1 MVTAI
6 VLIEAESDKID
17 DVAKK
22 LVEIEGIPEVF
33 SVAGRH
39 DLVAL
44 LRVGKNEDIA
54 DIVSS
59 KLRQLDGVVRTE
71 TLIAFRV
78 YSRDDIEGMF
88 SVGQG

>member
-6 VLIEAESDKID
+6 VLIEAESHKIH
-17 DVAKK
+17 DVAER

-44 LRVGKNEDIA
+44 LRVAKNEDIA

-88 SVGQG
+88 SVGKG

>member
-6 VLIEAESDKID
+6 VLIDAESHKIH
-17 DVAKK
+17 DVAER

-44 LRVGKNEDIA
+44 LRVAKNEDIA

-88 SVGQG
+88 SVGKG

>member
-1 MVTAI
+1 M
-6 VLIEAESDKID
+6 
-17 DVAKK
+17 
-22 LVEIEGIPEVF
+22 
-33 SVAGRH
+33 AGRH

-44 LRVGKNEDIA
+44 LRVAKNEDIA

-88 SVGQG
+88 SVGKG

>member
-1 MVTAI
+1 
-6 VLIEAESDKID
+6 
-17 DVAKK
+17 
-22 LVEIEGIPEVF
+22 
-33 SVAGRH
+33 
-39 DLVAL
+39 VAL
-44 LRVGKNEDIA
+44 LRVAKNEDIA

-88 SVGQG
+88 SVGKG